1 MFRHTKVKIEGP
13 YVSMRKIGIS
23 FRGELLNM
31 AIAMAFVAMPT
42 ISFAQTAQEQRQ
54 DQLNRDIESKRLQR
68 SQDAREQQLQN
79 QNELRLQ
86 QQQRQIEQLSRMQSD
101 RDAQRAR
108 DAREAV
114 KRKP

>member
-1 MFRHTKVKIEGP
+1 MT
-13 YVSMRKIGIS
+13 SMNKRSPDLVRIAAILAIAAGV
-23 FRGELLNM
+23 M
-31 AIAMAFVAMPT
+31 AIPVLG
-42 ISFAQTAQEQRQ
+42 FAQTAQEQRQ
-54 DQLNRDIESKRLQR
+54 DQLNRDLESKRLQR

-86 QQQRQIEQLSRMQSD
+86 QQQRQIEQRSRMQSD

-108 DAREAV
+108 DASEAT